1 MKKKLEQTLLLSMIL
16 GAIGFL
22 LNLAVVLKGYDDAG
36 LPKHSFFPATV
47 LPFFAILA
55 ALVPLVLFFKLKGTR
70 KYLHMFTAS
79 LPAAVGI
86 GAVALAIFV
95 TSLAGLINGSQGVAL
110 WRNIFGILGGLAL
123 VPCALCRWKGT
134 RPVWLCWGMVTM
146 YLVLLLV
153 ANYPLWSREAALNRY
168 FYQLLAGAMLMLT
181 AYQQAAADAGIGNLK
196 EYLVLSLM
204 CVVLCPIAMLGSSQ
218 WILYLTFFVYHILN
232 LMSLDLTRHKQH
244 EGE

>member
-1 MKKKLEQTLLLSMIL
+1 MKKKLEQTLLLSLIL

-47 LPFFAILA
+47 LPLFVLLA
-55 ALVPLVLFFKLKGTR
+55 ALMPLVIFFKLKGAR

-79 LPAAVGI
+79 MPAAAGI

-95 TSLAGLINGSQGVAL
+95 SSLADLIQGSQGVAL

-123 VPCALCRWKGT
+123 VPCALCRRKGT
-134 RPVWLCWGMVTM
+134 RPVWLCWGAVTM
-146 YLVLLLV
+146 YLVLLLI
-153 ANYPLWSREAALNRY
+153 ANYPLWSREAELNRY
-168 FYQLLAGAMLMLT
+168 LYQLLAGALLMLT
-181 AYQQAAADAGIGNLK
+181 SYQQAAADAGIGNLK

-204 CVVLCPIAMLGSSQ
+204 CVVLCPVAMVGSSQ
-218 WILYLTFFVYHILN
+218 WFIYLTFLGYHILN
-232 LMSLDLTRHKQH
+232 LMSLDLSRHKQH